1 MTNRDF
7 DVKNSNAAAVA
18 KLLSHPARI
27 EIIQT
32 LQRKKG
38 CVPSGVIVAEIPLGR
53 STVLQHLT
61 VLKDA
66 GWVKGTLDGAHIHYC
81 LDAQKIH
88 EDIQSLSEVTAFL
101 EEVEPVCCLSPN
113 EKKEKVLFLCTGNSC
128 RSQMAEAFF
137 NHYGK
142 NTGMIGVSAGT
153 VPSTKI
159 HPLAVQVMQEIG
171 LDMVGQSPKNAEL
184 FRGENSASL
193 VLFVCSQAE
202 EDCPYLFPH
211 ARRTI
216 SMPFE
221 DPAAF
226 VGTELETREFF
237 RTIRDQIKYKIIQLV
252 TELS

>member
-1 MTNRDF
+1 MQFFSTNA
-7 DVKNSNAAAVA
+7 VKASEVA
-18 KLLSHPARI
+18 KLISHPARI
-27 EIIQT
+27 EIVH
-32 LQRKKG
+32 LLREKKI

-66 GWVKGTLDGAHIHYC
+66 GWVKGTLDGSHIHYC

-88 EDIQSLSEVTAFL
+88 QDLEFLSTITSDIED
-101 EEVEPVCCLSPN
+101 VEPISCLTPN
-113 EKKEKVLFLCTGNSC
+113 EKKEKVLFLCIGNSC

-137 NHYGK
+137 NHYGN
-142 NTGMIGVSAGT
+142 NTGMVGMSAGT
-153 VPSTKI
+153 VPAKEV
-159 HPLAVQVMQEIG
+159 HPLAIKVMNELGIE
-171 LDMVGQSPKNAEL
+171 MVGQSPKNADI
-184 FRGENSASL
+184 FRGENSPSL

-226 VGTELETREFF
+226 EGNEQNTLEHF
-237 RTIRDQIKYKIIQLV
+237 RKIRDQIKDKIIQLV